1 MARIEISLE
10 EYNELKETIKKLE
23 NDVGKQLTANQE
35 LKSLLSNFYEELD
48 NIVNNTAFFDR
59 VFKWKETIHN
69 AEEILKKY
77 EEK

>member
-1 MARIEISLE
+1 MARIEISLD

-23 NDVGKQLTANQE
+23 NNVGEQLMAIQE
-35 LKSLLSNFYEELD
+35 LNSQIFILYEELD